1 MDLEHKSLRIGAVAI
16 LCAIVFRL
24 LGSGVMNT
32 AVQALSQPEVASFLL
47 YLETGRVVRPG
58 QLPSETKPTEP
69 VPETTAAA
77 VTHETVPQEPTVTQ
91 EVQAVFSQE
100 DALAVEVNSVCGYE
114 VDVGALLQQ
123 QLDWDLVAEG
133 PSVLIL
139 HTHGSESYTRTEAYV
154 ESTDY
159 RTLDTQY
166 NIVSIGARLAQLLEA
181 GGIQVIHDTT
191 LHDQPSY
198 NNAYQRSR
206 EAAQAYLDQYP
217 SIRLILDIH
226 RDAAEDSSGQQVAK
240 TVSIAGQTAAQLMLV
255 VGTDAGGLTHPN
267 WEENMAL
274 AVKLHAQLE
283 KNCPGICRPISFR
296 TQRFNQ
302 DLSSGALIVEVGTA
316 GNTRQEAL
324 LAAEVLAKGI
334 LDLAKGTAEP
344 VVTVGSTS

>member
-1 MDLEHKSLRIGAVAI
+1 MDLEHKSLRVGAVAI

-24 LGSGVMNT
+24 LGSGVMDT
-32 AVQALSQPEVASFLL
+32 AVQALSKPEVASFLL
-47 YLETGRVVRPG
+47 YLETGRVVRPT
-58 QLPSETKPTEP
+58 QLSSEAETTEP
-69 VPETTAAA
+69 APETTAAA
-77 VTHETVPQEPTVTQ
+77 AAHETVPPEPLITQ
-91 EVQAVFSQE
+91 EDRAVFSQE
-100 DALAVEVNSVCGYE
+100 DASAVEVNSVCGYE
-114 VDVGALLQQ
+114 VDVASLLLQ
-123 QLDWDLVAEG
+123 QLDWDLLIEE

-139 HTHGSESYTRTEAYV
+139 HTHGSESYTKTETYV
-154 ESTDY
+154 ESADY

-166 NIVSIGARLAQLLEA
+166 NVVSIGARLAQLLEA

-198 NNAYQRSR
+198 NNAYQQSR
-206 EAAQAYLDQYP
+206 EAVQTYLDQYP

-240 TVSIAGQTAAQLMLV
+240 TVSVAGQTAAQLMLV
-255 VGTDAGGLTHPN
+255 VGTDAGGLNHPN
-267 WEENMAL
+267 WRENMAL

-283 KNCPGICRPISFR
+283 KDCPGICRPISFR

-302 DLSSGALIVEVGTA
+302 DLSAGALIVEVGTA

-344 VVTVGSTS
+344 VVTVDSTS